1 MNIFFE
7 ERRKQIFNQIKI
19 DQILSTLKSNC
30 SDEVNDY
37 LLLHREFTRNQQ
49 LKVINSPLLNLYQE
63 ISKQLKIT
71 SNFESIFFKNL
82 DSFPTCEKLK
92 DVIFL
97 SSDNKNVQ

>member
-7 ERRKQIFNQIKI
+7 ERKKQISNQIKI
-19 DQILSTLKSNC
+19 DEILSTLKSKC
-30 SDEVNDY
+30 SNDVNDY

-49 LKVINSPLLNLYQE
+49 LKVINSPIFNIYQE

-71 SNFESIFFKNL
+71 SNFENIFFNKLNQ
-82 DSFPTCEKLK
+82 FPTCEKLK
-92 DVIFL
+92 EVIFL